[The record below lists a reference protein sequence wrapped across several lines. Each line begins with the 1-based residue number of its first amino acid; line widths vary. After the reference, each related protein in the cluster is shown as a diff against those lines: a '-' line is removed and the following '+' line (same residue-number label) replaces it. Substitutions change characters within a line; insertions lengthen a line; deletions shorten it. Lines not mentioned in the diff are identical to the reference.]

1 MTSDNAMRRGTAVL
15 AAIWL
20 FGLPTIPVRAA
31 NTNVSSNH
39 RSRILLATLTATI
52 ALSSL
57 VLPVRGAGAE
67 IIASAT
73 GSGHTTVAGELRTF
87 SFAARMDADGV
98 ATGKAQVDNR
108 AVNEMFQLSVDC
120 IKVVGSLAIVSG
132 VITRHTDVH
141 AIGLTGIFAVQDSGE
156 GSAAPPDLVTQ
167 VFFFR
172 PGVLSC
178 VDLGPVDAAPFLV
191 AIDAGNVQVD

>member
-1 MTSDNAMRRGTAVL
+1 MTSSMAIRRVTAAL
-15 AAIWL
+15 ATRRL
-20 FGLPTIPVRAA
+20 FGRRTIPVQAA
-31 NTNVSSNH
+31 HTNVNSTH
-39 RSRILLATLTATI
+39 RSRVVLATLTATI

-57 VLPVRGAGAE
+57 VLPVRGAGAG

-87 SFAARMDADGV
+87 SFAALMDADGV
-98 ATGKAQVDNR
+98 ATGTAQVDNR
-108 AVNEMFQLSVDC
+108 AIGEMFQLSADC
-120 IKVVGSLAIVSG
+120 IKVVGSVAIVSG

-178 VDLGPVDAAPFLV
+178 ADLGPVDAAPFLV
-191 AIDAGNVQVD
+191 AIDAGNIRVD